1 MIAYIIRRVLMLIP
15 TLLAVTVGSFLIL
28 HLIPGDPARVMAGLE
43 ASEEIVE
50 SLRHRLGLDKPIYVQ
65 YAIFL
70 KNISKLNFGE
80 SIRSQDAVIKQILP
94 RFKNTLILSLVSISI
109 STLIGI
115 LAGVLA
121 SVRQNTITDYT
132 ITTLV
137 LLGISAPSF
146 WLGLLLIL
154 FFSVYLGIFPAG
166 GMLEIKSIVLPAITL
181 AGGASAM
188 TARMMRSSMLET
200 LRMDYIK
207 AARAKGQREYKVI
220 FKHALKNALM
230 PTITIV
236 GIQFGYLMG
245 GSVLVE
251 TVFSWPGLGWLTVDA
266 IFAKDY
272 PVVQACVIFFAFSFV
287 FVNLAVDIVYAYIS
301 PKMTYD

>member
-1 MIAYIIRRVLMLIP
+1 MLIP

-94 RFKNTLILSLVSISI
+94 RFRNTLILSLVSISI

>member
-1 MIAYIIRRVLMLIP
+1 MIAYIIRRVLMLVP

-154 FFSVYLGIFPAG
+154 FFSVFLGIFPAG

-272 PVVQACVIFFAFSFV
+272 PVVQACVLFFAFSFV
-287 FVNLAVDIVYAYIS
+287 FVNLAVDVVYAYIS

>member
-94 RFKNTLILSLVSISI
+94 RFRNTLILSLVSISI

>member
-1 MIAYIIRRVLMLIP
+1 MLIP

-154 FFSVYLGIFPAG
+154 FFSVFLGIFPAG

>member
-94 RFKNTLILSLVSISI
+94 RFRNTLILSLVSISI

-207 AARAKGQREYKVI
+207 AARAKGQSEYKVI

>member
-1 MIAYIIRRVLMLIP
+1 MLIP
-15 TLLAVTVGSFLIL
+15 TLLAVTMCSFLIL
-28 HLIPGDPARVMAGLE
+28 HLIPGDPARVIAGLD
-43 ASEEIVE
+43 ASDEIVE
-50 SLRHRLGLDKPIYVQ
+50 SLRHRLGLDKPIYIQ

-70 KNISKLNFGE
+70 KNVATLNFGE
-80 SIRSQDAVIKQILP
+80 SIRSRDDVIKQVLP
-94 RFKNTLILSLVSISI
+94 RFRNTLLLSIVSIGI
-109 STLIGI
+109 STVIGI

-121 SVRQNTITDYT
+121 SVRQNSITDYT

-146 WLGLLLIL
+146 WVGLLLIL
-154 FFSVYLGIFPAG
+154 FFSVELGIFPAG
-166 GMLEIKSIVLPAITL
+166 GMMGVKSIVLPALTL
-181 AGGASAM
+181 SGAASAM
-188 TARMMRSSMLET
+188 TARMTRSSMLET

-207 AARAKGQREYKVI
+207 AARAKGQRESKVI

-236 GIQFGYLMG
+236 GIQFGYLLG

-272 PVVQACVIFFAFSFV
+272 PVVQACVVFFACSFV
-287 FVNLAVDIVYAYIS
+287 LVNLLVDLVYVYIS
-301 PKMTYD
+301 PKMTYE

>member
-1 MIAYIIRRVLMLIP
+1 MIAYIIRRVLMLVP

-94 RFKNTLILSLVSISI
+94 RFRNTLILSLVSISI

-272 PVVQACVIFFAFSFV
+272 PVVQACVVFFAFSFV